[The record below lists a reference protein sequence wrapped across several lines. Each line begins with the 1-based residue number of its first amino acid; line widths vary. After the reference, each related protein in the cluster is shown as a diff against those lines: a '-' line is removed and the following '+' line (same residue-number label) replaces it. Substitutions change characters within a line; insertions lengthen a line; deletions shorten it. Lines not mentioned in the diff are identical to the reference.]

1 MKKSKLMAASLPC
14 LSLVFTAF
22 LYASRAAADDAHFEA
37 ISAFL
42 QQKVSHWVEDP
53 LVQRAIR
60 EQNQNSSIYSQS
72 QIDMLDNDWKRE
84 IKVGSGKLVSTVI
97 DSDASAFLRKRMVE
111 SDGLITEIFIMDARG
126 LNVAAAEATSD
137 YWQGDEDK
145 WKNTFAKG
153 TDAIFVDK
161 VKYDESSDRPQ
172 VQVSMTIVDPQT
184 QAPIGAIT
192 LGVNM
197 SKLK

>member
-1 MKKSKLMAASLPC
+1 MAASLPC
-14 LSLVFTAF
+14 LSLVFTAV
-22 LYASRAAADDAHFEA
+22 LYASRAAADDAHFAA

-42 QQKVSHWVEDP
+42 QQKVNHWVEDP

-60 EQNQNSSIYSQS
+60 EQNQNSSSYSQS

-84 IKVGSGKLVSTVI
+84 IKVGSGKLISTVI

-153 TDAIFVDK
+153 TDTIFVDK